1 MPIPLLLHGKHAERP
16 VHYET
21 VGPWIVPWRFESLEE
36 EYQALRRGVGL
47 LDYSTQAVIH
57 VSGPDRI
64 DFLHR
69 LLTNDI
75 AALRPGHGCR
85 AALLS
90 ANAALIGDLLVLAH
104 VDAHWLL
111 CDATRASVVTE
122 ALTRYLFS
130 EQVSLVNQE
139 RSHAVVALQGPRTPS
154 VLRALFGGT
163 IELSAVGDHQPV
175 AVDGIAVE
183 CIRYSLTGE
192 DGVLCL
198 LPAELMEPLWRWLRD
213 RGGRLGLRPV
223 GWEALNTARL
233 EAGLPWFGIDM
244 DQTNLLSET
253 GLEAVAACGTKG
265 CYPGQEIVARLE
277 TYGSVNKKLMGL
289 LIDEA
294 ASVPEPG
301 DRIVRDETDVGWVTS
316 ACDSLALKRPIA
328 LGYLKRGAYEA
339 GTSVAILRGATRLP
353 ATVAARPLVP
363 RTSR

>member
-36 EYQALRRGVGL
+36 EYQTLRTGVGL

-75 AALRPGHGCR
+75 TGLRPGRGCR

-90 ANAALIGDLLVLAH
+90 ANAALISDLLVLAH
-104 VDAHWLL
+104 ADAHWLL
-111 CDATRASVVTE
+111 CDATRASVVAQT
-122 ALTRYLFS
+122 LTRYLFR

-139 RSHAVVALQGPRTPS
+139 RSHAVVALQGPRTPV
-154 VLRALFGGT
+154 VLHELFGQAV
-163 IELSAVGDHQPV
+163 ESSAVGDHRASTV
-175 AVDGIAVE
+175 NGMEVE
-183 CIRYSLTGE
+183 CIRYPLTGE
-192 DGVLCL
+192 TGILCVV
-198 LPAELMEPLWRWLRD
+198 PADLMEPLWRWLCD

-223 GWEALNTARL
+223 GWEALNVARL

-244 DQTNLLSET
+244 DQTNLLPET
-253 GLEAVAACGTKG
+253 GLEAVAVCGTKG
-265 CYPGQEIVARLE
+265 CYLGQEIVARLE

-289 LIDEA
+289 LVEEA
-294 ASVPEPG
+294 GPVPEPG
-301 DRIVRDETDVGWVTS
+301 DRIVRDDTDVGWVTS
-316 ACDSLALKRPIA
+316 ACRSLALKRPIA
-328 LGYLKRGAYEA
+328 LGYLKRGAYE
-339 GTSVAILRGATRLP
+339 VGATVEILHGTARLP

-363 RTSR
+363 QL

>member
-21 VGPWIVPWRFESLEE
+21 VGPWIVPWRFESIEE
-36 EYQALRRGVGL
+36 EYQTLRTEVGL
-47 LDYSTQAVIH
+47 LDYSTQALIH

-75 AALRPGHGCR
+75 TALPPGGGCQ

-90 ANAALIGDLLVLAH
+90 ANAALISDLLVVAH
-104 VDAHWLL
+104 EDAHWLL

-122 ALTRYLFS
+122 ALTRSLFR
-130 EQVSLVNQE
+130 EEVSLVNEE
-139 RSHAVVALQGPRTPS
+139 RRHAVVALQGPRAPA
-154 VLRALFGGT
+154 VARELFGQAV
-163 IELSAVGDHQPV
+163 ELPDAGDHCAAMV
-175 AVDGIAVE
+175 NGMAVKCV
-183 CIRYSLTGE
+183 RHRLTDE
-192 DGVLCL
+192 DGVLCIV
-198 LPAELMEPLWRWLRD
+198 PAELMEPFWRWLRD
-213 RGGRLGLRPV
+213 RGGPMGLRPV

-244 DQTNLLSET
+244 DQTNLLPET

-289 LIDEA
+289 RVEEGT
-294 ASVPEPG
+294 SVPEAG
-301 DRIVRDETDVGWVTS
+301 DRIVRDEADAGWVTS
-316 ACDSLALKRPIA
+316 ACYSLALKRPIA

-339 GTSVAILRGATRLP
+339 GTAVAILRGTARLP
-353 ATVAARPLVP
+353 ATVVMRPLVP
-363 RTSR
+363 PS